1 MIYFFFVGVETWF
14 SYIDQCN
21 TEDSSEYF
29 SCYSDS
35 DEVFF
40 NEVDFVSIV
49 VKVVE
54 MFGLTVVGSIVFDFN
69 VDK

>member
-1 MIYFFFVGVETWF
+1 M
-14 SYIDQCN
+14 
-21 TEDSSEYF
+21 EDSSEYF

-54 MFGLTVVGSIVFDFN
+54 MFGLTVVGLIVFDLN